1 MGETKPPA
9 VVDLVW
15 TGDLAFAAS
24 DSTHAWVLDGNNL
37 KGPSPVIALAA
48 ALAGCMSID
57 VVDILAKGRHTVRG
71 VKAHLAGHRA
81 DSVPRRFTQIALT
94 YVVDT
99 DAPTDAIQRA
109 IDLSR
114 DKYCSVWHSM
124 RQDIG
129 FTVSFTLGERG

>member
-9 VVDLVW
+9 IVDLVW

-37 KGPSPVIALAA
+37 KGPSPVVALAA

-57 VVDILAKGRHTVRG
+57 LVDILAKGRHAVRG
-71 VKAHLAGHRA
+71 VKAHLVGHRA
-81 DSVPRRFTQIALT
+81 DTAPRRFTQVELT
-94 YVVDT
+94 YVLDT
-99 DAPTDAIQRA
+99 DAPADAIQRA

-114 DKYCSVWHSM
+114 EKYCSVWHSM

-129 FTVSFTLGERG
+129 LAVSYTVGDRG